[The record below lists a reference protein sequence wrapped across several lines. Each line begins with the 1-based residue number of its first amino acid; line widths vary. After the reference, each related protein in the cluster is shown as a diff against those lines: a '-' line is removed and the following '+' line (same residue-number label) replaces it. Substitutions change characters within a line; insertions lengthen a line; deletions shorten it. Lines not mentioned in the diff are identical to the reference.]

1 MIDVCMRHDSA
12 MENALPIHKNA
23 ETICVFR
30 TIVGTL
36 ETTDYVE
43 TVAFTNTLNVMG
55 NVQKGTRNVE
65 TGDVLKKQILTDT
78 LSVEDLAST
87 TAVGLGTTTNHVE
100 IDASIGLILVTITS
114 VQLQEARSSVIETAN
129 HAMVIAQ
136 TDSPFAITSA
146 LQTTHFQNI
155 AGQRQLKQ
163 HPKHLQLQTN
173 HSPKPR

>member
-23 ETICVFR
+23 ETICVFQ

-43 TVAFTNTLNVMG
+43 TVAFTNILNVMG

-65 TGDVLKKQILTDT
+65 TGDVSKKQILTDT

-87 TAVGLGTTTNHVE
+87 TAAGLGTTTNHVE
-100 IDASIGLILVTITS
+100 IDASIGRPYLYINDLN
-114 VQLQEARSSVIETAN
+114 LE
-129 HAMVIAQ
+129 
-136 TDSPFAITSA
+136 
-146 LQTTHFQNI
+146 
-155 AGQRQLKQ
+155 LKV
-163 HPKHLQLQTN
+163 
-173 HSPKPR
+173 